1 MRKQN
6 ILLLFTIIS
15 ITFITKLN
23 GQTSE
28 KEIITEFFKVFE
40 NEPMKA
46 IDYAFST
53 NKWMKRN
60 MDGIESLKAK
70 FKDIIPLI
78 GDYYGYEIITEKS
91 IGKNL
96 KLISYMLKYDRQPVR
111 FTFVLY
117 KPNDTW
123 QVQNLNWDVDIDSE
137 LEDSAKQ
144 NRK

>member
-1 MRKQN
+1 
-6 ILLLFTIIS
+6 
-15 ITFITKLN
+15 LN

-60 MDGIESLKAK
+60 MDGIEGLKAK